1 MKTMKWIVLSVF
13 CFVLLSCGKKSETAT
28 ELTPEQELQVVDS
41 AANETNARI
50 DSLSQSVD
58 ELNSQIDSLLNETK

>member
-1 MKTMKWIVLSVF
+1 MRKWIVLSIL
-13 CFVLLSCGKKSETAT
+13 VLSLISCGKKNEETANQ
-28 ELTPEQELQVVDS
+28 LTPEQESQVIDS

-58 ELNSQIDSLLNETK
+58 AIESEIDSLVN

>member
-1 MKTMKWIVLSVF
+1 MRKWIILSILF
-13 CFVLLSCGKKSETAT
+13 LSLISCGKKNEETANQ
-28 ELTPEQELQVVDS
+28 LTPEQESQVIDS

-58 ELNSQIDSLLNETK
+58 AIESEIDSLVN